1 MSKVKRNFRVH
12 KSLFISTP
20 LVASCIIALL
30 VERYQ
35 SISPWTSINKYH
47 QLCQLHVD
55 WAFFFFFNTRYLCK
69 SLILLLVQNLL
80 NNIFYVVH
88 PYTFDS
94 WFVIINGL
102 RFSSNNY
109 DSLVKVINGLGS
121 SQLDFRFLGCVQSWL
136 WALTCKPPAQNW
148 WTRVK

>member
-1 MSKVKRNFRVH
+1 MG
-12 KSLFISTP
+12 
-20 LVASCIIALL
+20 
-30 VERYQ
+30 
-35 SISPWTSINKYH
+35 
-47 QLCQLHVD
+47 
-55 WAFFFFFNTRYLCK
+55 
-69 SLILLLVQNLL
+69 
-80 NNIFYVVH
+80 
-88 PYTFDS
+88 YTFDS

-136 WALTCKPPAQNW
+136 WTLTCKPPAQNW